1 MSSRGKMKLF
11 HLPVFLILVAAT
23 TVFAGEHQNTNLTVT
38 PVNCGDGFSCER
50 VVGNSKGNH
59 ELDCTVILRD
69 VLLFG
74 TTYPVIAWA
83 NGWEQG
89 NVLGQCVTDGYI
101 PGLKNWAAAGPY
113 IVVAAN
119 AWSAGSPDVLQCL
132 EYVVESGKYPANNR
146 AGLSGHSQGGGAV
159 VKAGDGGKT
168 GIDITATI
176 PMNPYGPDWVDT
188 GNQDGPMLLLGGDAD
203 TTTPVGS
210 FISVWD
216 EVQYS
221 QPGSIL
227 AVRLGGTHNND
238 AWGVNEDGSTMTC
251 EDAASVDFGEFYGPA
266 TTLWWD
272 LHLNQ
277 NENARGELEVLLG
290 GADWCVSY
298 PGFPNC

>member
-1 MSSRGKMKLF
+1 MKLLR
-11 HLPVFLILVAAT
+11 LPVFLILVAAT
-23 TVFAGEHQNTNLTVT
+23 TVFAGERQNTNMTRT
-38 PVNCGDGFSCER
+38 PVNCGDGFTCER

-59 ELDCTVILRD
+59 ELDCTVILPD
-69 VLLFG
+69 ALQSE

-89 NVLGQCVTDGYI
+89 NVLGQCVTDGYM

-119 AWSAGSPDVLQCL
+119 AWSAREPDVLQCL
-132 EYVVESGKYPANNR
+132 EHVVESGNYPAGNR

-159 VKAGDGGKT
+159 VRAGNGGKT

-176 PMNPYGPDWVDT
+176 PMNPFGPAWVDT

-221 QPGSIL
+221 QPDSIL

-238 AWGVNEDGSTMTC
+238 AWGVYEDGSTMTC
-251 EDAASVDFGEFYGPA
+251 EDAASVAFGEFYSPA
-266 TTLWWD
+266 AALWWD

-277 NENARGELEVLLG
+277 NQDARDDLEVLLD
-290 GADWCVSY
+290 GADWCASY
-298 PGFPNC
+298 PGSPNC